1 MARRVLRG
9 LGRVLVAAGTLVLLF
24 VAYQVWGTGLHTAS
38 AQRALDDEYERLIA
52 RYDRLRVEAQVVPSS
67 PSTAPPSTAP
77 STSPSTTTAPARPA
91 PAIPPPREGE
101 LVGQI
106 TIPRIGLDG
115 WKIVQGVSVRQLK
128 RGVGHYPRTPLPGQE
143 GNPALA
149 GHRTAYGAPFEDIDD
164 LRPGDEIV
172 VETLAQGR
180 FRYEVTGTRV
190 VSPSEVS
197 VLADQGDDRLTLT
210 ACDPKYSARRR
221 IVVSAELADEPVPP
235 LPGQAEAAAAVPS
248 TSTSDGE
255 RSSPGAGPD
264 DLDGEPAA
272 RGPTV
277 LWAAVAAAIWLAAW
291 AVARSVLAG
300 RRRAVRWLPYALGL
314 IPFLL
319 ALYLCFENV
328 ARLLPASY

>member
-1 MARRVLRG
+1 MARRLLRG
-9 LGRVLVAAGTLVLLF
+9 LGRVLIAAGTLVLLF

-38 AQRALDDEYERLIA
+38 AQRALDDEYERLAA
-52 RYDRLRVEAQVVPSS
+52 RYDRLRAEAEAAPTS
-67 PSTAPPSTAP
+67 PSTAPPSTPPPTAAP
-77 STSPSTTTAPARPA
+77 TTTAPARPA

-101 LVGQI
+101 LVGQV

-143 GNPALA
+143 GNAALA
-149 GHRTAYGAPFEDIDD
+149 GHRTTYGAPFQDIDD
-164 LRPGDEIV
+164 LRPGDEVV

-221 IVVSAELADEPVPP
+221 IVVSAELAGEPVPP
-235 LPGQAEAAAAVPS
+235 LPGQAEAAATTPS
-248 TSTSDGE
+248 TPDGAPSTA
-255 RSSPGAGPD
+255 GAGPD

-277 LWAAVAAAIWLAAW
+277 LWAAVAATIWLAAW
-291 AVARSVLAG
+291 AVARFVLAG
-300 RRRAVRWLPYALGL
+300 RRRAVRWSPYAVGL